1 MVPAGEKS
9 FSFLLRTFG
18 ARRFSNEQKEL
29 NK

>member
-1 MVPAGEKS
+1 MQPAGEKS

-18 ARRFSNEQKEL
+18 QGDSRTEQKEL